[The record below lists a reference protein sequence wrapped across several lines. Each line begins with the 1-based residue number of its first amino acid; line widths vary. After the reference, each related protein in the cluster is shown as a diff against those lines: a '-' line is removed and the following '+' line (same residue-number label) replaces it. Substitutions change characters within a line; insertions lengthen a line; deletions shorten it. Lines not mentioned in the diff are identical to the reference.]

1 MSKHKSSAKDKEKG
15 GQLVIRVDKSDRAAF
30 IAACEGTDTTAAR
43 EIRRFMREFVAAK
56 APVTADQVETIA
68 ADTANVSAEIPAAA
82 EAAPQASAPAQEA
95 TADGDAVDVMSKL
108 KKVRQRIKLQ

>member
-1 MSKHKSSAKDKEKG
+1 MSKHKSPAKDKEKG

-56 APVTADQVETIA
+56 APATAVQAETIA
-68 ADTANVSAEIPAAA
+68 ADTTNISAEIPAAA
-82 EAAPQASAPAQEA
+82 EPAPQASAPAQEA
-95 TADGDAVDVMSKL
+95 TADGDAVDVTDKL
-108 KKVRQRIKLQ
+108 NKVRRRVKPQ

>member
-1 MSKHKSSAKDKEKG
+1 MSKHKSTTKDKEKG

-56 APVTADQVETIA
+56 APPAAVQAEIIAVDTTI
-68 ADTANVSAEIPAAA
+68 VSAEIPAAT
-82 EAAPQASAPAQEA
+82 EPAPQASAPAQEA
-95 TADGDAVDVMSKL
+95 TADEVAVDVMDKL
-108 KKVRQRIKLQ
+108 KKVHRRVKPQ